1 MPQINNN
8 FTTSKEAFSQ
18 MTLIQKQ
25 IYLKKLFGYD
35 TLKNVEQKQLIE
47 RQIISYLSTERR
59 LYIKQNNEQKLTV
72 LSEKIQSAINFLQ
85 NPTNCSNASIIV
97 CPMDGPDWGFGFLIH
112 QICYCFLFSIVS
124 GRTLILN
131 NENAKLYKFNVK
143 WNELFMPITNCNY
156 AEHAMPF
163 QPLKEYID
171 KNDTDR
177 ILVFHPREKVV
188 KRGFDVSPTEL
199 KTFLLKYHSNP
210 TLWFRGQL
218 IKYIWRE
225 NELTLN
231 ATNQSVSRIP
241 FECGPVVG
249 IHVRRTDKISEAKFF
264 NLEEY
269 MTWID
274 FWFDVVWGHNHSES
288 EHPNCTTRRMLFVAA
303 DLPILKDIVEET
315 KHKWGDR
322 YEVYHGI
329 FNTQNDSKEAF
340 TEILAVFRIL
350 AKCQFIVCTFSSN
363 ACQLVY
369 ELMQVYQGDAV
380 ENIHSLDYIY
390 EMNKELEATTEYK
403 PPQEHPIMPEE
414 LWAEK
419 GDVIE
424 ALSPVHQDGFIRAK
438 NYRLK
443 KVGSFPMYLL
453 KKHLKFENFSI
464 FANIQ

>member
-1 MPQINNN
+1 M
-8 FTTSKEAFSQ
+8 
-18 MTLIQKQ
+18 
-25 IYLKKLFGYD
+25 
-35 TLKNVEQKQLIE
+35 
-47 RQIISYLSTERR
+47 
-59 LYIKQNNEQKLTV
+59 
-72 LSEKIQSAINFLQ
+72 
-85 NPTNCSNASIIV
+85 
-97 CPMDGPDWGFGFLIH
+97 
-112 QICYCFLFSIVS
+112 
-124 GRTLILN
+124 
-131 NENAKLYKFNVK
+131 
-143 WNELFMPITNCNY
+143 
-156 AEHAMPF
+156 
-163 QPLKEYID
+163 
-171 KNDTDR
+171 
-177 ILVFHPREKVV
+177 V

-218 IKYIWRE
+218 IKYIWKE

-241 FECGPVVG
+241 FECGKKNFVKLTERLMSTLTGPVVG

-269 MTWID
+269 MVRASLTLYTWID

-288 EHPNCTTRRMLFVAA
+288 IHPNCTNRRMLFIAS

-315 KHKWGDR
+315 KNKWGDR

-369 ELMQVYQGDAV
+369 ELMQEYQGDAV

-390 EMNKELEATTEYK
+390 EMSSRYILIYL
-403 PPQEHPIMPEE
+403 EHPIMPEE

-424 ALSPVHQDGFIRAK
+424 ALSPIHQDGFIRAK

>member
-1 MPQINNN
+1 
-8 FTTSKEAFSQ
+8 
-18 MTLIQKQ
+18 
-25 IYLKKLFGYD
+25 
-35 TLKNVEQKQLIE
+35 
-47 RQIISYLSTERR
+47 
-59 LYIKQNNEQKLTV
+59 
-72 LSEKIQSAINFLQ
+72 
-85 NPTNCSNASIIV
+85 
-97 CPMDGPDWGFGFLIH
+97 
-112 QICYCFLFSIVS
+112 
-124 GRTLILN
+124 
-131 NENAKLYKFNVK
+131 
-143 WNELFMPITNCNY
+143 
-156 AEHAMPF
+156 
-163 QPLKEYID
+163 
-171 KNDTDR
+171 
-177 ILVFHPREKVV
+177 
-188 KRGFDVSPTEL
+188 
-199 KTFLLKYHSNP
+199 
-210 TLWFRGQL
+210 
-218 IKYIWRE
+218 
-225 NELTLN
+225 
-231 ATNQSVSRIP
+231 
-241 FECGPVVG
+241 
-249 IHVRRTDKISEAKFF
+249 
-264 NLEEY
+264 
-269 MTWID
+269 
-274 FWFDVVWGHNHSES
+274 
-288 EHPNCTTRRMLFVAA
+288 MLFVAA

-419 GDVIE
+419 EDVIE

-438 NYRLK
+438 NYRSEK
-443 KVGSFPMYLL
+443 EGNFPMYLL